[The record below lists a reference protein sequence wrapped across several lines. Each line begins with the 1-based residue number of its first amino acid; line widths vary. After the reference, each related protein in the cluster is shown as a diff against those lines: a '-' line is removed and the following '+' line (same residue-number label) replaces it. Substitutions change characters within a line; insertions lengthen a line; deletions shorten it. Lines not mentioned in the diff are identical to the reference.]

1 MEEENR
7 SCLPRPLDGAFL
19 RFGTI
24 RGPLRILDGHPLPW
38 LIRYLAFDI
47 FPGPSDPAVG
57 HRMDF
62 FSAMPKIP
70 VIFGYIRRKKQY
82 MPNSQENPVKSQ
94 DFPVILG
101 HCGKKHAFLPNIF
114 DDTGRG
120 NVKDGTGREAC
131 AFAKF

>member
-7 SCLPRPLDGAFL
+7 VCLPRSLDGAFL
-19 RFGTI
+19 RFGAI
-24 RGPLRILDGHPLPW
+24 RGPLRILAGHPLPW

-47 FPGPSDPAVG
+47 FPVPSGPAVG

-70 VIFGYIRRKKQY
+70 VIFGHIRRKKQY

-94 DFPVILG
+94 DFPCDSWALW
-101 HCGKKHAFLPNIF
+101 KKTRIF
-114 DDTGRG
+114 
-120 NVKDGTGREAC
+120 AQY
-131 AFAKF
+131 F